1 MLFFYSFFD
10 KSFFSWF
17 VRVMDLY
24 SILNMGELGSTVH
37 TSSSLKILISTAAN
51 HREISMA
58 DTSNSVVMTRPS
70 VVFSFISF
78 ILDEQN
84 KYFFI

>member
-24 SILNMGELGSTVH
+24 SILNMEENEMRESETQGINKYYIWNVMHKNEGLGWLTV
-37 TSSSLKILISTAAN
+37 L
-51 HREISMA
+51 
-58 DTSNSVVMTRPS
+58 TRPCQL
-70 VVFSFISF
+70 I
-78 ILDEQN
+78 
-84 KYFFI
+84 